1 MPSLADRILSALAPE
16 YRAIRTELTV
26 LSQQVQQ
33 MADNQAQFDERM
45 AALDDATNEIAA
57 DLQSLRDQMASAGI
71 PDSVLT
77 SLDKRIA
84 RLQELGKDPE
94 NPVPVRAAMDADNI
108 VWST

>member
-1 MPSLADRILSALAPE
+1 MPSIADRILSALAPE

-26 LSQQVQQ
+26 LQQKVTTLMAKQEEFDQ
-33 MADNQAQFDERM
+33 RMAD
-45 AALDDATNEIAA
+45 LDAATNDIAA

-77 SLDKRIA
+77 ALDSRIA
-84 RLQELGKDPE
+84 RLKELGADPAD
-94 NPVPVRAAMDADNI
+94 PVPASAVAKDNI